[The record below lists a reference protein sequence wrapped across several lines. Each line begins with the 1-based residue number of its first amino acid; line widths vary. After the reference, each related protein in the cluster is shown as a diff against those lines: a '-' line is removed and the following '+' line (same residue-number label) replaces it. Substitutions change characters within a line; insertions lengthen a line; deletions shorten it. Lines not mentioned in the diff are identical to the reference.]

1 MLEVLDMR
9 HNPLLGGHALAE
21 PIVRA
26 VAAHPSLHT
35 VSGLPLRR
43 IMTGQA
49 PPSSSH
55 PQTPSGSNPSTHPVD
70 NDAGPQGPRAPL
82 GEPISASSVD
92 QSVGFSSSSSQP
104 PVADILGSMD
114 SYHGSVASLES
125 SLQDSAHNH
134 HHEGARRNTLALRT
148 LKLDYLELGPCELVR
163 IIQLQVLSKHGS
175 LTLNFTN
182 DD

>member
-1 MLEVLDMR
+1 VLEVLDMR

-43 IMTGQA
+43 IMTGHA
-49 PPSSSH
+49 PPSSSSH
-55 PQTPSGSNPSTHPVD
+55 HHHSQPHNGSGPAHHPVD

-92 QSVGFSSSSSQP
+92 TSVGFSSSSQP
-104 PVADILGSMD
+104 PAADVLGSMD
-114 SYHGSVASLES
+114 SYHGSVATLES

-134 HHEGARRNTLALRT
+134 HEGARRNALALRT

-163 IIQLQVLSKHGS
+163 LHLQ
-175 LTLNFTN
+175 
-182 DD
+182 